1 MSEEKQKYT
10 DAQYLE
16 AGESY
21 FEGDDLTSNH
31 TYKIVK
37 TRKEHE
43 CMGVDHKGNQI
54 IPVGAKALC
63 ERAIHKDEGR
73 VSCYV
78 CLPCLDEWCADIFR
92 DDVM

>member
-1 MSEEKQKYT
+1 MSKPKYT

-21 FEGDDLTSNH
+21 FEGDDVTSDN

-43 CMGVDHKGNQI
+43 CVGVDHKGSQT
-54 IPVGAKALC
+54 IPIGSKALC
-63 ERAIHKDEGR
+63 ERAIHVDDGR

-78 CLPCLDEWCADIFR
+78 CLSCLDEWCADLFPNL
-92 DDVM
+92 DDE

>member
-10 DAQYLE
+10 DAKYLE

-21 FEGDDLTSNH
+21 FEPDEWVSNQEF
-31 TYKIVK
+31 KIVK

-43 CMGVDHKGNQI
+43 CVGIDHKGNQN
-54 IPVGAKALC
+54 IPAGAKALC
-63 ERAIHKDEGR
+63 ERAIHIDEGR

-78 CLPCLDEWCADIFR
+78 CLPCLDEWCADIFP
-92 DDVM
+92 DEG